1 MAQQLQTGSTP
12 DYTMGYGDEY
22 LRFLARERAQ
32 RTIDFLRPQLRPG
45 LRLLD
50 IGCGPGQVT
59 VALAE
64 AVAPGEAWGV
74 DMEPSQVELARVNAA
89 AHGCGEPS
97 FEVADATR
105 LPFDDG
111 SFDIVSC
118 CDVLAYVPQP
128 SSVLREAQRVLKP
141 GGLLFCRE
149 MIIDSSFVYP
159 AHPILERGWQIFADL
174 LDADDGHPQMGKE
187 LFARLLACGYADEH
201 LSITFETFA
210 EAREL
215 EQFFQ
220 LVKGWFLSPEIA
232 GPAQQYGVGE
242 ASELRQLSEQL
253 EIWRAT
259 PGAFAAIA
267 FGQAVAA
274 KR

>member
-1 MAQQLQTGSTP
+1 MPQQLQTGSTP

-59 VALAE
+59 AALAE
-64 AVAPGEAWGV
+64 AVAPGEAWGI
-74 DMEPSQVELARVNAA
+74 DMEPSQVELARANAA
-89 AHGCGEPS
+89 EHGCGEAS
-97 FEVADATR
+97 FEVADGAQ

-111 SFDIVSC
+111 SFDVVSG
-118 CDVLAYVPQP
+118 CDVLAYVPEP
-128 SSVLREAQRVLKP
+128 AAVLGEAQRVLRP

-159 AHPILERGWQIFADL
+159 GHPILDRGWQIFAEL
-174 LDADDGHPQMGKE
+174 LAADDGHPQMGKE
-187 LFARLLACGYADEH
+187 LFARLLECGYTDARV
-201 LSITFETFA
+201 SMTFETFA
-210 EAREL
+210 EAPEL
-215 EQFFQ
+215 EAFFQ
-220 LVKGWFLSPEIA
+220 LVAGWFLSPEIS
-232 GPAQQYGVGE
+232 GPVQQYGVGE
-242 ASELRQLSEQL
+242 ARELHQLSEQL
-253 EIWRAT
+253 ETWRQS
-259 PGAFAAIA
+259 PGAVAAIA